1 MSTVKNV
8 EKAGRQ
14 FWLAGLGACIL
25 SKEYA
30 VKKMDEL
37 LEGTNSLVNGV
48 LAKGET
54 IEGEL
59 KSKFQTGFPQDERI
73 LELREKLGLNKESK
87 QDKIAR
93 LAAKVDALTEIVA
106 ALSVKTEQAKAKPA
120 AKPAT
125 KTQEA
130 GATAAPKPAAKS
142 TTTRKP
148 RTTATKSTSSA
159 APKPA
164 TRQTAAK
171 KTTTQSK
178 QSKTDS
184 E

>member
-14 FWLAGLGACIL
+14 FWLAGLGACIV

-37 LEGTNSLVNGV
+37 FEGTNTLVNGV
-48 LAKGET
+48 LAKGAT
-54 IEGEL
+54 IEGDL
-59 KSKFQTGFPQDERI
+59 KTKFQSGFQQDEKI

-106 ALSVKTEQAKAKPA
+106 TLSVKTEQAKKAAATQASDTQGAAAPASKPA
-120 AKPAT
+120 AKR
-125 KTQEA
+125 
-130 GATAAPKPAAKS
+130 

-148 RTTATKSTSSA
+148 RTTTAKSTSSTTA
-159 APKPA
+159 AKPA
-164 TRQTAAK
+164 ARRSTAK
-171 KTTTQSK
+171 KTTTN
-178 QSKTDS
+178 SKTDT

>member
-48 LAKGET
+48 LSKGAT

-59 KSKFQTGFPQDERI
+59 KTKFQSGLPQDERI
-73 LELREKLGLNKESK
+73 LELREKLGLNRESK

-106 ALSVKTEQAKAKPA
+106 TLTVKTEQAKAKPA

-130 GATAAPKPAAKS
+130 AAPAATTKPAAKR

-148 RTTATKSTSSA
+148 RATATKSASTA
-159 APKPA
+159 AKPA
-164 TRQTAAK
+164 TRRTTAK
-171 KTTTQSK
+171 KTTTQTK